1 MLYVSEE
8 RRKNSE
14 RNLEMSVRDTR
25 AEVARLKKRNNVL
38 ASENKDQ
45 AQMNEDQER
54 EIASLRSQLSQLRK
68 QRGLSHE

>member
-1 MLYVSEE
+1 
-8 RRKNSE
+8 
-14 RNLEMSVRDTR
+14 MSVRDTR